1 MKLRALKWIKQYS
14 GMRWIVTDSVL
25 FFFLST
31 SDFIE
36 IRCPQGQIVTQK
48 LHDGGW
54 VTILILF
61 QSVQVCNSI
70 IEGLLGE
77 LARDVGTV
85 QDLIVEDWVVKGQAQ
100 ANGVRRLKRLR
111 LCDCLTVAILCFL
124 DDLLAPII
132 KIEKSLVEFKQG

>member
-1 MKLRALKWIKQYS
+1 MKLRALKWIKQFS
-14 GMRWIVTDSVL
+14 GMRWIGTDSVL

-48 LHDGGW
+48 LHAGGW

-85 QDLIVEDWVVKGQAQ
+85 QDLIVEDWVVKG
-100 ANGVRRLKRLR
+100 
-111 LCDCLTVAILCFL
+111 
-124 DDLLAPII
+124 
-132 KIEKSLVEFKQG
+132 